1 MLASLAWLR
10 ALSSIPDDVDR
21 VAWALTSRGLT
32 VDSVEPVEGD
42 HALDIDV
49 PANRPDCL
57 GHLGLAREVAAAF
70 AVPLQSEPDSA
81 LDDAGLLAE
90 RISIEVDEPRLC
102 PRYTARVVLGVK
114 LGPSPPWVVRRL
126 ETCGLR
132 SINNVVDASNLVLL
146 ELGHP
151 VHFFDLDRLEGATV
165 RIRRA
170 RAAERLTTLDG
181 QDRELHSEFLVI
193 ADAHRAVALAG
204 IIGGADSE
212 IGESTEH
219 VLIEAAV
226 FDRRSVRATARLLG
240 LQTDASHRFERG
252 VDPQGVVR
260 AQTLAVRLLGELA
273 GGQALPGMIDDY
285 PAPYVAPRLT
295 LRPPQLE
302 RLLGYQ
308 PSDTETCEALTALS
322 LAPRRLD
329 DGRLEVSVPSWR
341 VDLEREADLVEE
353 VARHLGYD
361 RIPLHAHDMPSVTD
375 AHAVDP
381 LEERARDVLAHLGF
395 QEAYGY
401 AMIAHEE
408 DGPFVDPEEPSALAL
423 TNPIAESSSHL
434 RRSLLPGLLRA
445 MDLNLRRGLRDV
457 RLFEVGRVFR
467 PRGDDNPFPR
477 EPSRVGVAWS
487 GAGQPRHW
495 GLIGRTVDLFDVMG
509 VTEQLLGTLRP
520 GLSLR
525 PATVELPGLH
535 PGRAVCWTTEGGDE
549 LARAGQLH
557 PDLQREV
564 SHEVF
569 VAEIE
574 LGTLASIPLHA
585 PRYSSVARLTP
596 VTRDLA
602 LVMPGGVSYESV
614 RRAMLEVSAPAP
626 AAIEPVDRYVGPPL
640 APGES
645 SLTVRVTLTPNERT
659 LTEAEIE
666 GYRRALIAVV
676 EDRLG
681 LRIRS

>member
-10 ALSSIPDDVDR
+10 ALSPVPDDVDR

-32 VDSVEPVEGD
+32 VDSIKPVKGD
-42 HALDIDV
+42 HALEIDV

-57 GHLGLAREVAAAF
+57 GHLGLARELAAAF
-70 AVPLQSEPDSA
+70 AAPLQNEPESA
-81 LDDAGLLAE
+81 VGDLALLAE
-90 RISIEVDEPRLC
+90 RIRIQVDEPRLC
-102 PRYTARVVLGVK
+102 PRYTARVALGLK

-181 QDRELHSEFLVI
+181 ADRELHPDMLVI
-193 ADAHRAVALAG
+193 ADARRAVALAG

-212 IGESTEH
+212 IGESTEN

-226 FDRRSVRATARLLG
+226 FDRRSVRATARRLG

-252 VDPQGVVR
+252 VDPQGVLR
-260 AQTLAVRLLGELA
+260 AQSLALRLLGELA
-273 GGQALPGMIDDY
+273 GGQALPGVIDAY
-285 PAPYVAPRLT
+285 PVHHVAPRLT

-308 PSDTETCEALTALS
+308 PSDAESHDALTALR

-329 DGRLEVSVPSWR
+329 DGRVEVTVPSWR

-361 RIPLHAHDMPSVTD
+361 RIPLHAHRMPSVTD
-375 AHAVDP
+375 AHTVDP

-395 QEAYGY
+395 QESYGY
-401 AMIAHEE
+401 AMIAQGE
-408 DGPFVDPEEPSALAL
+408 DGPFVDDGEPEALAL

-445 MDLNLRRGLRDV
+445 MDLNQRRGLRDV

-467 PRGDDNPFPR
+467 QRGDDDPFPL
-477 EPSRVGVAWS
+477 EPPRVGLAWS

-495 GLIGRTVDLFDVMG
+495 GLTDREVDLFDVMG
-509 VTEQLLGTLRP
+509 ATEQLLRTLRP
-520 GLSLR
+520 GVALR
-525 PATVELPGLH
+525 TATVKLPGLH
-535 PGRAVCWTTEGGDE
+535 PGRAVRWTTDAGDE

-557 PDLQREV
+557 PDLQREMA
-564 SHEVF
+564 HEVF
-569 VAEIE
+569 VAEIDLDA
-574 LGTLASIPLHA
+574 LGRVPSRA
-585 PRYSSVARLTP
+585 PRYASVARLTP

-602 LVMPGGVSYESV
+602 LVMPSGVAYETV
-614 RRAMLEVSAPAP
+614 RRALLGVSPPAP
-626 AAIEPVDRYVGPPL
+626 TTIEPVDRYLGPPL
-640 APGES
+640 EPGES
-645 SLTVRVTLTPNERT
+645 SLTVRVTLLPDERT

-666 GYRRALIAVV
+666 SYRQELIAVV
-676 EDRLG
+676 EERLG